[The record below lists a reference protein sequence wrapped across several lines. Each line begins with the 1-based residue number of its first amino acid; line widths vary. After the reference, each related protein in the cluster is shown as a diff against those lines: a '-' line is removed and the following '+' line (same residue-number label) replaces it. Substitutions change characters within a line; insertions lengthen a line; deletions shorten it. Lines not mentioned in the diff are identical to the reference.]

1 MSTETPIEN
10 ENLDTLDRPV
20 KEVKHRRPN
29 VRKRRRITAGARGRF
44 LFYSVPVLVFVLV
57 ITVFIVKIASIQQ
70 VEVPLMDQSD
80 LEAQGGLIDRD
91 HPIPLEANEPGDT
104 EPEIVIVDAT
114 EPTVPME
121 EPTELSET
129 DPDPVEAEDPE
140 IEVFEKLY
148 VVSVPALIYAEP
160 SPSSEVILEPQ
171 LNDIVLKTGA
181 SGEWTEV
188 KSKRGETGYIKTALV
203 AGSPFFLPQ
212 IGETYYVQNRQVY
225 VRSGPGT
232 NYEIEGFALRGMTV
246 RVLELADGW
255 SKIRTEHGLNGFM
268 HNDLFGP
275 GKPENEISEL
285 EVGRYMYVDT
295 EEANLRESPST
306 DAEIIGA
313 AFMDD
318 RVYQISDNGG
328 WSKIRTEG
336 GVVAYVFNH
345 LLREKAP
352 ANPFVRTNRT
362 LYIDTNSVNVRSSPT
377 TDASVVKRLDRDQS
391 VTELEANDTW
401 SKVKLSDGS
410 VGFIRSDL
418 LTNVT
423 PPPEGFQRASGT
435 LYVTTGAANIR
446 SQPNTSSS
454 VVVVTRYGESLTRV
468 ATGASWTMI
477 KTSAGKSGYISN
489 DLIST
494 KKPAAQT
501 GGGGSGSGSSSS
513 GSGSSGNANSTLRQR
528 VVDIARSAVGTPYRL
543 GGKTMSAFDC
553 SGLVKYTF
561 EAIGYKNIPHGSD
574 PQARQLGTKISFSG
588 RDFSNLLPG
597 DLIFFSRGYGYHHVG
612 IYIGNNQMVHAV
624 SGRGT
629 VIDNL
634 MTYPLAARVNRV
646 LD

>member
-1 MSTETPIEN
+1 MSIETPIGN
-10 ENLDTLDRPV
+10 EELDPCDRPV
-20 KEVKHRRPN
+20 NAVERCRPK
-29 VRKRRRITAGARGRF
+29 VRKRRRMTAGARGRF
-44 LFYSVPVLVFVLV
+44 LFYGIPVLAFVLV
-57 ITVFIVKIASIQQ
+57 ITVFVIKIASVQQ
-70 VEVPLMDQSD
+70 VDVPLLEQAD
-80 LEAQGGLIDRD
+80 LDEQEGLIDRD
-91 HPIPLEANEPGDT
+91 HPIPIEVNRPENP
-104 EPEIVIVDAT
+104 EPEIVIVDAS
-114 EPTVPME
+114 EPTDPEDSQPLSE
-121 EPTELSET
+121 EPEPSET
-129 DPDPVEAEDPE
+129 EGESPDVE
-140 IEVFEKLY
+140 VLVKLY
-148 VVSVPALIYAEP
+148 VVSVPAVIHAAP
-160 SPSSEVILEPQ
+160 DASSEAVMVPS
-171 LNDIVLKTGA
+171 LNDIVLQVGE

-188 KSKRGETGYIKTALV
+188 RGKRGETGFIKTAML
-203 AGSPFFLPQ
+203 AESPFFIPQ
-212 IGETYYVQNRQVY
+212 AGETYYVQNRQVY
-225 VRSGPGT
+225 VREGPGT
-232 NYEIEGFALRGMTV
+232 GYAIEGFALRGMSV
-246 RVLELADGW
+246 SVLELADGW
-255 SKIRTEHGLNGFM
+255 SKIRTEHGLNGYM

-275 GKPENEISEL
+275 EKPENEITEL

-306 DAEIIGA
+306 DAEVIGA

-377 TDASVVKRLDRDQS
+377 TDASVVARVDRDQA

-410 VGFIRSDL
+410 IGFIRSDL

-423 PPPEGFQRASGT
+423 PPPAGFERSSGT

-446 SQPNTSSS
+446 SQPNTSST
-454 VVVVTRYGESLTRV
+454 VVVVTRYGEQLTRV

-477 KTSAGKSGYISN
+477 KTSAGKTGYISN
-489 DLIST
+489 ELIST

-501 GGGGSGSGSSSS
+501 GGGSSGGGSTGGGSS
-513 GSGSSGNANSTLRQR
+513 ANTDLRQR

-543 GGKTMSAFDC
+543 SGKTMSAFDC
-553 SGLVKYTF
+553 SGLVKYTY

-574 PQARQLGTKISFSG
+574 PQARQLGTRVSFSG

-612 IYIGNNQMVHAV
+612 IYIGSNQMVHAV

>member
-1 MSTETPIEN
+1 
-10 ENLDTLDRPV
+10 
-20 KEVKHRRPN
+20 
-29 VRKRRRITAGARGRF
+29 
-44 LFYSVPVLVFVLV
+44 
-57 ITVFIVKIASIQQ
+57 
-70 VEVPLMDQSD
+70 
-80 LEAQGGLIDRD
+80 
-91 HPIPLEANEPGDT
+91 
-104 EPEIVIVDAT
+104 
-114 EPTVPME
+114 
-121 EPTELSET
+121 
-129 DPDPVEAEDPE
+129 
-140 IEVFEKLY
+140 
-148 VVSVPALIYAEP
+148 
-160 SPSSEVILEPQ
+160 
-171 LNDIVLKTGA
+171 
-181 SGEWTEV
+181 
-188 KSKRGETGYIKTALV
+188 
-203 AGSPFFLPQ
+203 
-212 IGETYYVQNRQVY
+212 
-225 VRSGPGT
+225 
-232 NYEIEGFALRGMTV
+232 
-246 RVLELADGW
+246 
-255 SKIRTEHGLNGFM
+255 
-268 HNDLFGP
+268 
-275 GKPENEISEL
+275 
-285 EVGRYMYVDT
+285 
-295 EEANLRESPST
+295 
-306 DAEIIGA
+306 
-313 AFMDD
+313 
-318 RVYQISDNGG
+318 
-328 WSKIRTEG
+328 
-336 GVVAYVFNH
+336 
-345 LLREKAP
+345 
-352 ANPFVRTNRT
+352 
-362 LYIDTNSVNVRSSPT
+362 
-377 TDASVVKRLDRDQS
+377 
-391 VTELEANDTW
+391 
-401 SKVKLSDGS
+401 
-410 VGFIRSDL
+410 

-597 DLIFFSRGYGYHHVG
+597 DLIFFSRGSGYHHVG
-612 IYIGNNQMVHAV
+612 IYIGNNQMIHAV